1 MRRALRFCGILLT
14 LSAALVA
21 TPANA
26 AQAPAANLYPPGEC
40 TWWASARRAEVGRPI
55 PQVWGNAKTWDDF
68 ARRDGY
74 AVDQTPAAG
83 AIMQS
88 DAGSLGHV
96 AFVETVDADGRW
108 QVSEMNW
115 VAWNIVSHRTFT
127 AAQAASYDFIH

>member
-1 MRRALRFCGILLT
+1 MVRALRFCAILLT

-21 TPANA
+21 TPASA
-26 AQAPAANLYPPGEC
+26 APAQAANLYSTGQC

-55 PQVWGNAKTWDDF
+55 PQFWGNAKTWDDF

-74 AVDQTPAAG
+74 PVNQTPAVG

-96 AFVETVDADGRW
+96 AFVEAARADGG
-108 QVSEMNW
+108 
-115 VAWNIVSHRTFT
+115 
-127 AAQAASYDFIH
+127 